1 MLIIDKNKDYY
12 DYLSRLYGVD
22 KKVTFDRRGSTI
34 LTQEA
39 LRDIVVKEPRWNEST
54 QYFVLEVGNIQ
65 FLFQIANIEQIQK
78 GDWRRG
84 HNDIWD
90 GEWSLFHIFKEDYH
104 FGKKEMTIAPCN
116 IEKVYN
122 IKKRKLEEVI
132 TSFRDTCKFSKY
144 APVIDLPI
152 LNDTFIPSVIEQ
164 FVIWNEL
171 SNYISAKNN
180 DKNIEI
186 EMTDVERA
194 VNHGFDKKSSFRN
207 PIKL

>member
-12 DYLSRLYGVD
+12 DYLSRVYGVD

-34 LTQEA
+34 ISQVL
-39 LRDIVVKEPRWNEST
+39 LRNIVIKEPGWNEST

-65 FLFQIANIEQIQK
+65 FLFQITNIKQIQK
-78 GDWRRG
+78 GNWRKG
-84 HNDIWD
+84 ISDIWD

-104 FGKKEMTIAPCN
+104 FGKKEMAIAPCK

-122 IKKRKLEEVI
+122 NKKRKFEEVI
-132 TSFRDTCKFSKY
+132 TSFKNTCKFNKY
-144 APVIDLPI
+144 DTVIDLPI
-152 LNDTFIPSVIEQ
+152 LDDTFIPSVIEP
-164 FVIWNEL
+164 FIIWNEL

-180 DKNIEI
+180 DKNVDIG
-186 EMTDVERA
+186 MTDIEKA